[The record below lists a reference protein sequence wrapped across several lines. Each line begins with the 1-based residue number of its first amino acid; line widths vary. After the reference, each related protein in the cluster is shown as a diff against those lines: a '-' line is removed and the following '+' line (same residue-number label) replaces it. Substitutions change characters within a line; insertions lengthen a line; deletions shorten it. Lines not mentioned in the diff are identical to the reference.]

1 MALAT
6 ASLAKEHEVVL
17 THGNGPQVG
26 ELAPSARARRSTC
39 SAPGRARSATSSRA
53 PNRSRRHRADRDADA
68 VDAADPAFNTPTKFV
83 GPVYGA
89 KEAEASWQLDWTVK
103 QDGEYY
109 AWAVPS
115 PRPRDPA
122 ARRRARAA
130 RVAANVLVVACGG
143 GGAVS
148 RVFGDI
154 VGVEAVIDKDM
165 TGASRG
171 AGANGLII
179 LTDGGGIWEN
189 FGKPNAR
196 EMKRVTPAYL
206 TGVKAG
212 AKFPGSM
219 GPKITAAID
228 FVVHSERPDAW
239 AAIADLK
246 DAAKVFT
253 NEEGTMIS
261 KDIGGGDVNCT
272 RGHRRIRRRPR
283 KTAQTPSRNRRPPGR
298 RLLSERRGFAVREPT
313 KAGTGARPRGHQ
325 AAVEPASLPRSDRRR
340 RARRAGTYR
349 TSFQYRIVGKRQAS
363 SVQSWWRRDVVNVRL
378 SRSAMCSS

>member
-1 MALAT
+1 MRPTLHAFTAARRFSASSSQRIVVAVGGNALQRRGERLTIENQLKAAKDMAPAI
-6 ASLAKEHEVVL
+6 AALAKEHEVVL

-26 ELAPSARARRSTC
+26 ELALERSCAPFDVLGAESQGQIGYILARAFQSIGVDTV
-39 SAPGRARSATSSRA
+39 PIVTQTL
-53 PNRSRRHRADRDADA
+53 

-89 KEAEASWQLDWTVK
+89 KEAEALAKQLDWTVK

-109 AWAVPS
+109 RRVVPS
-115 PRPRDPA
+115 PRPHEILQLGA
-122 ARRRARAA
+122 VRALLESP
-130 RVAANVLVVACGG
+130 ANVLVVACGG
-143 GGAVS
+143 GGAPVS

-165 TGASRG
+165 TGALLGRSL
-171 AGANGLII
+171 GANGLII

-228 FVVHSERPDAW
+228 FVVNSERPDAW

-261 KDIGGGDVNCT
+261 KDIGGGDVIW
-272 RGHRRIRRRPR
+272 H
-283 KTAQTPSRNRRPPGR
+283 ARPPSDPTPPAEDGPD
-298 RLLSERRGFAVREPT
+298 AVA
-313 KAGTGARPRGHQ
+313 K
-325 AAVEPASLPRSDRRR
+325 
-340 RARRAGTYR
+340 
-349 TSFQYRIVGKRQAS
+349 
-363 SVQSWWRRDVVNVRL
+363 
-378 SRSAMCSS
+378 